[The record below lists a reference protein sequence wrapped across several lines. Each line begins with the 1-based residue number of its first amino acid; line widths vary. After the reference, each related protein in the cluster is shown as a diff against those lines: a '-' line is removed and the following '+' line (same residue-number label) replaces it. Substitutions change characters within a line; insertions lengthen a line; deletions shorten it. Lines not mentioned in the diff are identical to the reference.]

1 MILVIQ
7 VPQVQGTADI
17 FRGFM
22 VSLYVKGKENGHVQ
36 AYAPNGA
43 MGLKRWGGLTSKL
56 DGLPIASD
64 PHLWWQ
70 DCPWRKSLSRK
81 IALTRIKF
89 YGRKLQ
95 VKAFPAF
102 GQMQGCADFMRLGAI
117 LCPGNFHPWY
127 SITIYSL
134 AKSGLYEM
142 KQHIQSTENI
152 HWTKLGTCETWIVN
166 YWFACTMFIRIV
178 IIQRMLAENKRTV
191 TSGEVI
197 SDGIAVLTV
206 GSPYGGNRWIV
217 TSQCSYVKGG

>member
-1 MILVIQ
+1 
-7 VPQVQGTADI
+7 
-17 FRGFM
+17 M

-36 AYAPNGA
+36 AYAPTGA
-43 MGLKRWGGLTSKL
+43 MVLKWRSSLTSKL
-56 DGLPIASD
+56 DGYPITSD

-70 DCPWRKSLSRK
+70 ACPWRKSLSRK

-152 HWTKLGTCETWIVN
+152 HWTE
-166 YWFACTMFIRIV
+166 FSRQFIWSIPRKWLIL
-178 IIQRMLAENKRTV
+178 QPRMV
-191 TSGEVI
+191 TAAFGMANVPKP
-197 SDGIAVLTV
+197 DL
-206 GSPYGGNRWIV
+206 
-217 TSQCSYVKGG
+217 

>member
-1 MILVIQ
+1 MFFSIDMPTRLPNLCVSCHTTIEQ
-7 VPQVQGTADI
+7 PSHTIEQLWHNSVTTATLLN
-17 FRGFM
+17 
-22 VSLYVKGKENGHVQ
+22 S
-36 AYAPNGA
+36 P
-43 MGLKRWGGLTSKL
+43 
-56 DGLPIASD
+56 PSD

-70 DCPWRKSLSRK
+70 ACPWRKSLSRK

-166 YWFACTMFIRIV
+166 YWIACTMFIRIV

-191 TSGEVI
+191 TSGEVS

>member
-1 MILVIQ
+1 
-7 VPQVQGTADI
+7 
-17 FRGFM
+17 M

-70 DCPWRKSLSRK
+70 ACPWRKSLSRK

-152 HWTKLGTCETWIVN
+152 HWTEKLH
-166 YWFACTMFIRIV
+166 FFIESRHSMSSNPPQSRSIK
-178 IIQRMLAENKRTV
+178 N
-191 TSGEVI
+191 
-197 SDGIAVLTV
+197 
-206 GSPYGGNRWIV
+206 W
-217 TSQCSYVKGG
+217 